1 MRKYF
6 PEINLYNCLLLS
18 SLLGTFAPVFSL
30 FSLLGNEDLGLA
42 ERLVNKLKEKF
53 GDFSLFEI
61 INYIPSYHYG
71 PDHSFPYI
79 LYIRFSIYGLCS
91 LIVLIAF
98 KNKLKLLFNKI
109 ECILKQNTTV
119 YYFVLFFI
127 FTYQSK
133 MFFGWW
139 FFGIGGWDFRDWGS
153 IAKFNNIGD
162 IKNVS
167 SKLEGGLNFE
177 NTRKINSFYN
187 KHCIIPGE
195 IHLIYDDENKSYPVN
210 LGLTEIVF
218 PKRFIEKNEL
228 LLDLINYKVNNFEN
242 IQMLYPEHAPYSY
255 FNFNILK
262 NKKFVRYE
270 VWDVILSIDFGN
282 TYIAESNLNKV
293 IAYD

>member
-133 MFFGWW
+133 MFFD
-139 FFGIGGWDFRDWGS
+139 GGF
-153 IAKFNNIGD
+153 
-162 IKNVS
+162 
-167 SKLEGGLNFE
+167 
-177 NTRKINSFYN
+177 
-187 KHCIIPGE
+187 
-195 IHLIYDDENKSYPVN
+195 
-210 LGLTEIVF
+210 LGLVVGTFEIGAQ
-218 PKRFIEKNEL
+218 L
-228 LLDLINYKVNNFEN
+228 
-242 IQMLYPEHAPYSY
+242 Q
-255 FNFNILK
+255 
-262 NKKFVRYE
+262 
-270 VWDVILSIDFGN
+270 
-282 TYIAESNLNKV
+282 NLT
-293 IAYD
+293 I